1 MYINVEQH
9 ETRYLDSPV
18 VLFALRGRFL
28 QLTAQIRLR
37 RERLVADDLYVW
49 ILLLRRIK
57 EFYRWPGDIRKLPM
71 YLKHAMDSKDSD
83 LNSSST
89 QSEGIEDEM
98 KAAAQDIASYQV
110 VLSRD
115 VKIVEFQRT
124 NRGAENQRAASP
136 LVKELYG
143 KKKHSHNLFH

>member
-1 MYINVEQH
+1 MNSSFLYVNDYFKYKRCLPEPSGVFLVAIRILGQ
-9 ETRYLDSPV
+9 RYLPPFPIEKYLTWS
-18 VLFALRGRFL
+18 LFSISLWNLA
-28 QLTAQIRLR
+28 
-37 RERLVADDLYVW
+37 
-49 ILLLRRIK
+49 RRIK
-57 EFYRWPGDIRKLPM
+57 EFYRWPGDIRELLM

-115 VKIVEFQRT
+115 GKIVEFQRT

-136 LVKELYG
+136 
-143 KKKHSHNLFH
+143 